1 MKTSTKIT
9 SIIVIFFLIIAI
21 VIIGRTMIGN
31 HFKKKFSKR
40 PPPGIIV
47 TTTQERTFENVIS
60 TYGTAAPV
68 KTQSFKVEKYEILKP
83 IDFNKKVKKGDVVAN
98 LKNRKIIAQF
108 DGVIGKR
115 EFSEDLEVSKSSLLI
130 NLEDTSSL
138 YCDVDIP
145 EIFVPF
151 IKVGLPVDIKFSGYK
166 NKIYKG
172 EVDSFASRIS
182 QDTRSL
188 ATRIKMDN
196 KSGEILP
203 GSFLEISIKYN
214 VRDGLSAP
222 DTSTIVEGENIFI
235 TNIEATT
242 HNIALYA
249 SNTIDLDDIT
259 SLNLS
264 GRWNWASLKME
275 DQFGTALEG
284 HHFFNEFNPG
294 IGSDPDFNMKLWKVG
309 VRIFKGLAKCRVY
322 HFSSLSLR
330 KKVWNNGAKTF
341 LLKWGISI
349 KFFKKHY
356 LKSKTIFKGPLDE
369 PKKNIEYYFDLI
381 ICNHVLEHI
390 DDDIKALN
398 EIFRVLKSGG
408 VAILQVPIN
417 FKRNETFEDQ
427 SIISRKDREKYF
439 GQYDHVRE
447 YGLDFK
453 ERVEKAGF
461 EVEMVNYT
469 ENFSEEIK
477 LKYGL
482 QINDVIPIA
491 RKSFSN

>member
-9 SIIVIFFLIIAI
+9 SIVIIFFLIIAT

-47 TTTQERTFENVIS
+47 TTTQERVFENVIS

-83 IDFNKKVKKGDVVAN
+83 INFNKKVKKGDVIAN

-108 DGVIGKR
+108 NGVIGKR

-203 GSFLEISIKYN
+203 GSFLEISIKHN

-235 TNIEATT
+235 YKVDEKNKVMKTNVTIGDRYLGFVEILDGLNKGDKIVAEGTKKVRPNLTIRPIEKGAKKKQG
-242 HNIALYA
+242 N
-249 SNTIDLDDIT
+249 
-259 SLNLS
+259 S
-264 GRWNWASLKME
+264 GWGKKKGSKKAEEKKGKFDWLK
-275 DQFGTALEG
+275 
-284 HHFFNEFNPG
+284 N
-294 IGSDPDFNMKLWKVG
+294 
-309 VRIFKGLAKCRVY
+309 IFKK
-322 HFSSLSLR
+322 SEKE
-330 KKVWNNGAKTF
+330 KK
-341 LLKWGISI
+341 
-349 KFFKKHY
+349 
-356 LKSKTIFKGPLDE
+356 
-369 PKKNIEYYFDLI
+369 
-381 ICNHVLEHI
+381 
-390 DDDIKALN
+390 
-398 EIFRVLKSGG
+398 
-408 VAILQVPIN
+408 
-417 FKRNETFEDQ
+417 
-427 SIISRKDREKYF
+427 
-439 GQYDHVRE
+439 
-447 YGLDFK
+447 
-453 ERVEKAGF
+453 
-461 EVEMVNYT
+461 
-469 ENFSEEIK
+469 
-477 LKYGL
+477 
-482 QINDVIPIA
+482 
-491 RKSFSN
+491 